1 MAVHFNLSSFP
12 SFSAQA
18 VYAASV
24 PEDLSVHSVV
34 LRVGATDADL
44 GVNAWI
50 QYSLHGLGS
59 HDLRIDPDTGLDNVV
74 MNNCWGKAPQNPS
87 RRDNFMNH
95 S

>member
-1 MAVHFNLSSFP
+1 MTVNLNISSLFP
-12 SFSAQA
+12 FRHLSAQA

-44 GVNAWI
+44 GINAWI

-59 HDLRIDPDTGLDNVV
+59 HDFRIDPDSGLDNVV
-74 MNNCWGKAPQNPS
+74 IMK
-87 RRDNFMNH
+87 
-95 S
+95 

>member
-1 MAVHFNLSSFP
+1 MAVNFNLSSFP

-44 GVNAWI
+44 GVNAWV

-59 HDLRIDPDTGLDNVV
+59 HDFRIDPDTGLDNVV
-74 MNNCWGKAPQNPS
+74 MIIK
-87 RRDNFMNH
+87 
-95 S
+95 